1 MRQIIKFL
9 FISLFLIAATTSCKK
24 EPVQG
29 VNIDSKLIIWVG
41 ETATLT
47 PTIIPPNAHNKKVS
61 WESADP
67 NIATVENGKV
77 TGIALG
83 RTAITVKTEDGGRT
97 AKCWVSV
104 IQPIEPEEMIWV
116 EGGTFMM
123 GCNENDDECEDDE
136 LPRHEVTL
144 SGFFIFK
151 YVVTQKEWI
160 AAMGENNSIIQFQ
173 GDNFPA
179 NMLTWDEVQKYISRL
194 NAYTGKNY
202 RLPTEA
208 EWEYAARG
216 GKKSKGYKY
225 SGSNNFRE
233 VAWCI
238 ETDMNNL
245 HPVGQLK
252 PNELG
257 LYDMSGNIRELC
269 SDFYGAYSSEPQ
281 INPTGPAIG
290 INRILRGGAFHLF
303 SYDSRV
309 SSRGYVWE
317 PNSNLF
323 FGFRLVHP

>member
-1 MRQIIKFL
+1 MKNYFLKLSAFLL
-9 FISLFLIAATTSCKK
+9 FILGIAVACKK

-29 VNIDSKLIIWVG
+29 VKIEGKLVVWVG

-47 PTIIPPNAHNKKVS
+47 PTFVPPNAHNKKVS

-67 NIATVENGKV
+67 NIATVENGEV
-77 TGIALG
+77 TGIARG

-116 EGGTFMM
+116 EGGTFIM
-123 GCNENDDECEDDE
+123 GCNENDDECKDDE

-144 SGFFIFK
+144 SGFSISK
-151 YVVTQKEWI
+151 YVVTLKEWI
-160 AAMGENNSIIQFQ
+160 ATMGENNSLFQ
-173 GDNFPA
+173 GDNIPA
-179 NMLTWDEVQKYISRL
+179 NMLTWDMIQEYIDRL

-216 GKKSKGYKY
+216 GNKSKGYKY

-238 ETDMNNL
+238 ETDKDNL

-269 SDFYGAYSSEPQ
+269 SDYYGTYSSAPQ
-281 INPTGPAIG
+281 INPTGPATG
-290 INRILRGGAFHLF
+290 IDRILRGGAFHLYA
-303 SYDSRV
+303 YDARV
-309 SSRGYVWE
+309 SCRVSKWNPHGGH
-317 PNSNLF
+317 L